1 MLAGSQVDQFSSPRP
16 VLFKTLAS
24 NRSSELICSLMA
36 KSKSKRLPTIQKID
50 AGCYIDFEGFAPNEH
65 TTSPPPVLVGIFRD
79 GLFKQVVFTKAYRW
93 AAKDSG
99 VKHLVEYCEDRGSFL
114 KELADSTS
122 GSKPLFAFSEH
133 ERTVI
138 KKEIGHDVEK
148 RFSDVRA
155 IAKRFFN
162 KYPNVFEELQG
173 MNEHSLKNV
182 AAKVGL
188 SLTQKL
194 EKGGMTRR
202 LREVREYSQSAKKW
216 AAAPDSARR
225 SWREVLEH
233 NRVDTTCLIEI
244 LRKLAKKKEQI
255 RCK

>member
-1 MLAGSQVDQFSSPRP
+1 
-16 VLFKTLAS
+16 
-24 NRSSELICSLMA
+24 MA

-65 TTSPPPVLVGIFRD
+65 AASPPPVLVGIFRD
-79 GLFKQVVFTKAYRW
+79 GLFKQVVFTQAYRW
-93 AAKDSG
+93 AAKDPG
-99 VKHLVEYCEDRGSFL
+99 VEHLVEYCGDRGSFL

-138 KKEIGHDVEK
+138 KKEIVHDIEK

-162 KYPNVFEELQG
+162 KYPDAFKEPQAI
-173 MNEHSLKNV
+173 NEHSLKNV

-188 SLTQKL
+188 SLAQKL
-194 EKGGMTRR
+194 EKGGMTCR
-202 LREVREYSQSAKKW
+202 LREVREYSKSAKKW
-216 AAAPDSARR
+216 AAAPDSVRR

-244 LRKLAKKKEQI
+244 LRKLDKKREQI
-255 RCK
+255 RGK

>member
-1 MLAGSQVDQFSSPRP
+1 
-16 VLFKTLAS
+16 
-24 NRSSELICSLMA
+24 
-36 KSKSKRLPTIQKID
+36 
-50 AGCYIDFEGFAPNEH
+50 
-65 TTSPPPVLVGIFRD
+65 
-79 GLFKQVVFTKAYRW
+79 
-93 AAKDSG
+93 
-99 VKHLVEYCEDRGSFL
+99 
-114 KELADSTS
+114 
-122 GSKPLFAFSEH
+122 
-133 ERTVI
+133 
-138 KKEIGHDVEK
+138 
-148 RFSDVRA
+148 
-155 IAKRFFN
+155 
-162 KYPNVFEELQG
+162 